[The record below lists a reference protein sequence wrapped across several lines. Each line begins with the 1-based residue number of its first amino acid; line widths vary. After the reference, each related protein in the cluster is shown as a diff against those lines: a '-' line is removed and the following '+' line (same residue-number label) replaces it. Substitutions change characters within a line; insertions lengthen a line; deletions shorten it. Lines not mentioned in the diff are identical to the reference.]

1 MTNDR
6 IFSLVLTVFQSADCL
21 PEQLMFCRDGLALP
35 GGLYFQ
41 TSFIYGVTSFIFSN
55 MFIYGETSFIFGSK
69 FNVKAMVFYLKS
81 NKLFSIQTA
90 FHISLIK
97 TRGKMSVLDG
107 FSWLVICLNIVN
119 NFFFESFCLCTV
131 VSRKVFSFCVNFIAG
146 YAMNRLNFCFMTY
159 VP

>member
-1 MTNDR
+1 M
-6 IFSLVLTVFQSADCL
+6 LL
-21 PEQLMFCRDGLALP
+21 
-35 GGLYFQ
+35 
-41 TSFIYGVTSFIFSN
+41 FILF
-55 MFIYGETSFIFGSK
+55 
-69 FNVKAMVFYLKS
+69 LLL
-81 NKLFSIQTA
+81 LFSIQTA

-97 TRGKMSVLDG
+97 ARGKMSVLDG

-119 NFFFESFCLCTV
+119 NFFFESFSLCTV